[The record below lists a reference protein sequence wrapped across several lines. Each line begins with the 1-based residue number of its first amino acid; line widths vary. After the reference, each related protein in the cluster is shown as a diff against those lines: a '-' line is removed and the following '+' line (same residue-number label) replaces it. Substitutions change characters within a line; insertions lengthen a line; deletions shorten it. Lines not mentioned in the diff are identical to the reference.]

1 MNDGFVPSRCG
12 LRYLHF
18 LYMMHTLKNISE
30 PLAKMGDEECVTN
43 KMNYYYYY
51 YYYYV
56 TEYKQCIWNR
66 IASDHHTTRH
76 QPRSGQSECRINC
89 FQVFL
94 NCIAGSQQPNLAY
107 GEEKFINVLYPYMFS
122 LLCFIWNLS

>member
-43 KMNYYYYY
+43 KMNYYYIIMICHYKKIY
-51 YYYYV
+51 FHIIMTQYV
-56 TEYKQCIWNR
+56 LCTLVVLCDTCVD
-66 IASDHHTTRH
+66 IA
-76 QPRSGQSECRINC
+76 N
-89 FQVFL
+89 
-94 NCIAGSQQPNLAY
+94 NL
-107 GEEKFINVLYPYMFS
+107 
-122 LLCFIWNLS
+122 